1 MKLPEVQKS
10 KPIMRLFESRKS
22 SREFQSKELE
32 MQEIS
37 NILWAAFGISREDG
51 RRTAPTARNI
61 QDIELYVV
69 NQTAVY
75 LYKPETNE
83 LTEIVKGDFR
93 KNTGLQD
100 FVGIAPLEIVIVSDH
115 SKMEVDE
122 IIKTSY
128 SCMNT
133 GFVSENI
140 YLYCASENL
149 ATVTRGS
156 IERVELA
163 QILKLKQEQK
173 IILVQSVGYPKE

>member
-1 MKLPEVQKS
+1 MNLPEVQKS
-10 KPIMRLFESRKS
+10 KPIMQLLESRKS
-22 SREFQSKELE
+22 SREFLTKELE

-51 RRTAPTARNI
+51 RRTAPSTRNI
-61 QDIELYVV
+61 QDIDLYVV
-69 NQTAVY
+69 IKTGVY
-75 LYKPETNE
+75 LYKTETNE

-93 KNTGLQD
+93 KNTGFQD
-100 FVGIAPLEIVIVSDH
+100 FVGIAPLEIAIVSDH

-122 IIKTSY
+122 NIKNSY
-128 SCMNT
+128 SCMNA

-156 IERVELA
+156 IERMGLSK
-163 QILKLKQEQK
+163 ILKLKPEQK
-173 IILVQSVGYPKE
+173 IILVQSVGYAK